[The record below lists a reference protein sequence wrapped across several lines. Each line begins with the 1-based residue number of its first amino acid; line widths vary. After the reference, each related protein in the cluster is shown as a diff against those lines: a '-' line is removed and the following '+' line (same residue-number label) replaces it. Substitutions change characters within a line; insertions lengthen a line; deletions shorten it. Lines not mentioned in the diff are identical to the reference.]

1 MKEEIKELHRMRYTG
16 GPHNLGDPDDKTLR
30 KVEEEILI
38 PQKMRDKAKN
48 EKCIE
53 EVKEFS
59 NCCKAASFLMVVKC
73 RKENAA
79 LKTCLTDWYTNES
92 FKETC
97 RQEYLEERSDYRR
110 TGLSKKFGTRLQA
123 A

>member
-1 MKEEIKELHRMRYTG
+1 
-16 GPHNLGDPDDKTLR
+16 
-30 KVEEEILI
+30 
-38 PQKMRDKAKN
+38 
-48 EKCIE
+48 
-53 EVKEFS
+53 
-59 NCCKAASFLMVVKC
+59 MVVKC